1 MLWGLV
7 SVAGLCGLL
16 VGLVAVAAILAAP
29 FVAVAR
35 WLDKR
40 RDAREERALAERRR
54 RYRVTRRA
62 VADFRTAD
70 EVRAS
75 VARAIKGAR

>member
-16 VGLVAVAAILAAP
+16 VALVAVAFVLALP
-29 FVAVAR
+29 FVALAT

-40 RDAREERALAERRR
+40 RDARDERELAERRR

-70 EVRAS
+70 AVRAS
-75 VARAIKGAR
+75 VARAIKRAR